1 MFRDER
7 AAGIDVG
14 WDTAPVTIDLRIGP
28 RWAAFLLIAVVIA
41 ACGSS
46 TTTSAPPTAT
56 SAATAAPTAD
66 ASATVAPASGDP
78 TTAPATPC
86 TTTFPTGRLPSDRMV
101 DVVIGSAGSKDVVT
115 FVFGALSLP
124 EPPQGPSDGE
134 LNVATPPF
142 THASSGL
149 PIDVDGERVLEVR
162 FTGMSLSNDLGQP
175 TYDGDLDFRPAL
187 PALRTVVNFDM
198 SEGHV
203 SWLIGYDG
211 QGCVALSSD
220 ARSVTIAI
228 DHPAS

>member
-1 MFRDER
+1 MTLDP
-7 AAGIDVG
+7 GP
-14 WDTAPVTIDLRIGP
+14 TP
-28 RWAAFLLIAVVIA
+28 RWAASLLLAMVIT

-46 TTTSAPPTAT
+46 TATSAPPTT
-56 SAATAAPTAD
+56 AAPASTAAPTAD
-66 ASATVAPASGDP
+66 ASATTALPSADP
-78 TTAPATPC
+78 TTAPATTC
-86 TTTFPTGRLPSDRMV
+86 AATFQTGRLPSDRMV
-101 DVVIGSAGSKDVVT
+101 DVVIGSAGSQDLVT
-115 FVFGALSLP
+115 FVFGDLSLP
-124 EPPQGPSDGE
+124 EPPQGPSEGE